1 MNLNALSLF
10 VAIVQIGS
18 LSKASERTGVPIAT
32 ISRQISE
39 LEKFLQIQLFDRQK
53 SGVKPTLAGQKL
65 YDEVHLSIDN
75 LLNAK
80 QVLFDDEQ
88 NLKGMLRIS
97 APPKC
102 EPVLVWISEF
112 GQKFPNV
119 QIHATMTDRILDLS
133 LDGIDVVFRIG
144 NLHGEHFIAKKV
156 ATLGTKWVAHPE
168 LLARFGTPS
177 TLKELKNFPIAT
189 WAKNGENEVI
199 IQMNKEKIALPFLFA
214 SNDAYAVEY
223 MVLQGQAIGQISDCT
238 ANEWIKDKRV
248 VEILPELKKPNYDLF
263 ILYASKR
270 YPSAIVRAFV
280 EFIMNKI
287 DSAS

>member
-10 VAIVQIGS
+10 VAVIKHGS
-18 LSKASERTGVPIAT
+18 LSKTAEKLGVPIAT
-32 ISRQISE
+32 ISRQIAE
-39 LEKFLQIQLFDRQK
+39 LEKSLQIQLFDRQK
-53 SGVKPTLAGQKL
+53 SGVKPTMAGQKL

-88 NLKGMLRIS
+88 NLKGILRIS

-102 EPVLVWISEF
+102 EPVLAWVSEF
-112 GQKFPNV
+112 QQKFPNV
-119 QIHATMTDRILDLS
+119 QIHATMTERILDLS
-133 LDGIDVVFRIG
+133 ADSIDVAFRIG
-144 NLHGEHFIAKKV
+144 ELHGEHFIAKKV

-189 WAKNGENEVI
+189 WAKNGENEII

-223 MVLQGQAIGQISDCT
+223 MVLQGQAIGQISDLT

-248 VEILPELKKPNYDLF
+248 VEILPELAKPNYDLF
-263 ILYASKR
+263 MLYASKR
-270 YPSAIVRAFV
+270 YPSAIVRKFV
-280 EFIMNKI
+280 EFVLGKI
-287 DSAS
+287 QAA